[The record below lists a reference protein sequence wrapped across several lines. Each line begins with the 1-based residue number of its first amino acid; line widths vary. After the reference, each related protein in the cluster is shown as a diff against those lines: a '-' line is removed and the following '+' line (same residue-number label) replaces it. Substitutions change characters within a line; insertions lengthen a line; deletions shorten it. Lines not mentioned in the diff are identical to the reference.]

1 MAMPD
6 QNGGRVIAVRLID
19 VPIEIR
25 RRRGRALYEAAVA
38 DRNLD
43 LAMRLNAA
51 IERPTDTVYWLPAAK
66 VRRTPYGGLAPTT

>member
-6 QNGGRVIAVRLID
+6 LNGGRVVGIRLTDID
-19 VPIEIR
+19 IKVR
-25 RRRGRALYEAAVA
+25 RRRGKALYEAAVA

-51 IERPTDTVYWLPAAK
+51 IERPSETVYWVPLEA
-66 VRRTPYGGLAPTT
+66 VERELR